1 MTFKIIPKILNESK
15 VFNALA
21 DELLDINILANSKGA
36 NINTQFRQQI
46 KDLFKELHSTSPD
59 LTRLHNDIERIKS
72 ELGGKVDPAAERLET
87 AGGAAQLSPKEKDI
101 VEDLLDLNIKL
112 SQAGRAK
119 EFRDE
124 LKQLKNKIGKVSN
137 EEILERIKEIEAAL

>member
-21 DELLDINILANSKGA
+21 DELLDINILANSKGV
-36 NINTQFRQQI
+36 NIDTQFRQKI

-59 LTRLHNDIERIKS
+59 LTRIHSDIEQIKS
-72 ELGGKVDPAAERLET
+72 ELGGKADANVERHET
-87 AGGAAQLSPKEKDI
+87 PDGGTQLSPKEKDI
-101 VEDLLDLNIKL
+101 VEELLDLNIKL
-112 SQAGRAK
+112 SRAGRAK

-124 LKQLKNKIGKVSN
+124 LKQLKGKIGKVGN
-137 EEILERIKEIEAAL
+137 DEILTRIREIEASL